1 MLVLGLHAEEGEAGS
16 LQTLSG
22 QQVGTGALEV
32 EEEAIKRVVVRLSK
46 HHARAGLHR
55 ATVEEF
61 AFGLAHL
68 IGAAEGLLAVDLI
81 VEIQT
86 AALDGAVQ
94 VIPEHLSSPK
104 ELPWGVKTVEA
115 MFIERLP
122 SVPGIRLK
130 TWLAL
135 AHFIHKRT
143 LLGMTYSP
151 PLSSEETE
159 A

>member
-1 MLVLGLHAEEGEAGS
+1 MLILGLHTEEGEAGS

-32 EEEAIKRVVVRLSK
+32 EEEAIEGVVVGLPK

-55 ATVEEF
+55 AAGEEF
-61 AFGLAHL
+61 AFGFAHL
-68 IGAAEGLLAVDLI
+68 VGATRGLLAVDLV

-94 VIPEHLSSPK
+94 VIPKHLPSPK
-104 ELPWGVKTVEA
+104 ELSWGIMTLEPT
-115 MFIERLP
+115 FIEHLP
-122 SVPGIRLK
+122 SVPGIGLNAL
-130 TWLAL
+130 LAL
-135 AHFIHKRT
+135 YHLIHTRT
-143 LLGMTYSP
+143 LLGRHCRFHLT
-151 PLSSEETE
+151 SEETE